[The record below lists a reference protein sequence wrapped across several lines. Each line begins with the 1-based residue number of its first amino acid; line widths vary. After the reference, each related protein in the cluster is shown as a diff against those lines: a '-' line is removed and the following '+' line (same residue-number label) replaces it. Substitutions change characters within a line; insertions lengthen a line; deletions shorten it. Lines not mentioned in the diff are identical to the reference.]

1 MYTIAISN
9 EKGGVAKTTSVV
21 SLAACLTDLGSR
33 VLAIDLDP
41 QANMTLA
48 FGIEQHREQP
58 NMSAAFFKSTALNQ
72 LVRPVYSPHLSIIP
86 SSEELALAERVL
98 PSRGKHQEILRHMLH
113 QTPLPYDFVLIDCP
127 PALGVLTL
135 NAMVAAD
142 LLLIPTQPEY
152 FSIYALRNL
161 MACIR
166 QVRSMENPHLTYRL
180 LMTLYDRRNRTHRIM
195 GEHLRQSFENGVL
208 NNMIEIDTKLREAP
222 ITGTPITVYAPK
234 SRASHQYRLLAQEIF
249 DYAKETSQQPA

>member
-21 SLAACLTDLGSR
+21 SLAACLADLGNR
-33 VLAIDLDP
+33 ILAIDLDP

-48 FGIEQHREQP
+48 FGTEPNREKP
-58 NMSAAFFKSTALNQ
+58 NISAAFFKGTAIDQ
-72 LVRPVYSPHLSIIP
+72 LIYPVSPPLLSIIP
-86 SSEELALAERVL
+86 SSEELALAERIL
-98 PSRGKHQEILRHMLH
+98 PSKGKHHGVLRQLLH
-113 QTPLPYDFVLIDCP
+113 QTPLPFDFVLIDCP

-166 QVRSMENPHLTYRL
+166 QVRSLENLRLTYRL
-180 LMTLYDRRNRTHRIM
+180 LITMYDRRNRTHRIM
-195 GEHLRQSFENGVL
+195 GEHLRQSFENGML
-208 NNMIEIDTKLREAP
+208 KSMIEIDTKLREAP
-222 ITGTPITVYAPK
+222 IAGTPITVHAPK

-249 DYAKETSQQPA
+249 DYAKETSLQSA